1 MKLNRGQDE
10 AIKHGNGPCMVLAPP
25 GSGKTLIV
33 TERTRYLI
41 EESGVRPDQILVI
54 TFTRY
59 AAREMKE
66 RFERLTA
73 GKNYAGNVWDL
84 SQYFLWDS
92 KMCLWD
98 WCE

>member
-1 MKLNRGQDE
+1 
-10 AIKHGNGPCMVLAPP
+10 MVLAPP

-59 AAREMKE
+59 AK
-66 RFERLTA
+66 T
-73 GKNYAGNVWDL
+73 
-84 SQYFLWDS
+84 
-92 KMCLWD
+92 
-98 WCE
+98 

>member
-66 RFERLTA
+66 RIACQVGMDRA
-73 GKNYAGNVWDL
+73 RY
-84 SQYFLWDS
+84 LWMGTFHS
-92 KMCLWD
+92 IFYRILRFG
-98 WCE
+98 

>member
-54 TFTRY
+54 TFTGYTSIFLIRAILIFLLFFLVSIY
-59 AAREMKE
+59 T
-66 RFERLTA
+66 RFISTRT
-73 GKNYAGNVWDL
+73 
-84 SQYFLWDS
+84 
-92 KMCLWD
+92 
-98 WCE
+98 

>member
-54 TFTRY
+54 TFTRF
-59 AAREMKE
+59 AAK
-66 RFERLTA
+66 LS
-73 GKNYAGNVWDL
+73 GNVWNL